1 MHDSIREL
9 SQLKFRKTAYSAC
22 LILGILGITFGI
34 IMSFGIQEPLAV
46 GIHLFVLLSGVIFTS
61 LAIILVKNEEVFAQ
75 KYDMTH
81 LLDID
86 DAEERYEAYLQH
98 LSDWIATDIE
108 EINPI
113 RTRGDDPS
121 GPDWGKTDFKL
132 GHEPVRR
139 DAVVEDEKYSGM
151 EGDLTSGEKMVEEAN
166 REYADLSQ
174 KRWEEAEANDPDL
187 VEYGV
192 ERLGDL
198 VRTDYFEKNA
208 EDGSFSKVANK
219 DSTPSDSISAAN
231 EDR

>member
-1 MHDSIREL
+1 M
-9 SQLKFRKTAYSAC
+9 AYSAC
-22 LILGILGITFGI
+22 LILGILGITFGLI
-34 IMSFGIQEPLAV
+34 IGFGIQDPLTIDV
-46 GIHLFVLLSGVIFTS
+46 HLFVFLSGVIFTS
-61 LAIILVKNEEVFAQ
+61 LAILLVKNEEVFAQ

-108 EINPI
+108 EINPT

-132 GHEPVRR
+132 GHEPIRR

-187 VEYGV
+187 VERGV

-208 EDGSFSKVANK
+208 EDGAFSKVANK
-219 DSTPSDSISAAN
+219 DLTPSDSISAAN

>member
-9 SQLKFRKTAYSAC
+9 SQLKFRKTVYSAC
-22 LILGILGITFGI
+22 LIFGILGITFGL
-34 IMSFGIQEPLAV
+34 IMGFGTQDPLTIGV
-46 GIHLFVLLSGVIFTS
+46 HMFVFLSGVIFAS
-61 LAIILVKNEEVFAQ
+61 LALLLEKNEEVFAQ

-108 EINPI
+108 EINPT

-132 GHEPVRR
+132 GHEPIRR

-187 VEYGV
+187 VERGV

-208 EDGSFSKVANK
+208 EDGAFSKVANK
-219 DSTPSDSISAAN
+219 DLTPSDSISAAN

>member
-1 MHDSIREL
+1 M
-9 SQLKFRKTAYSAC
+9 
-22 LILGILGITFGI
+22 G
-34 IMSFGIQEPLAV
+34 FGIQEPLAV

-61 LAIILVKNEEVFAQ
+61 LALILVKNEEVFAQ

-108 EINPI
+108 EINPT
-113 RTRGDDPS
+113 RTRGNDPS

-174 KRWEEAEANDPDL
+174 NRWEKAEANDPDL

-208 EDGSFSKVANK
+208 EDGSFSKAVSYTHLTLPTKA
-219 DSTPSDSISAAN
+219 
-231 EDR
+231 